1 MLNFLQESARQ
12 LLETEEMRFLT
23 RVAGKSLK
31 DIEKMITSEEHVR
44 QKILMSSWGKGSGMG
59 QAHITNDGGRIG
71 EYWKR

>member
-12 LLETEEMRFLT
+12 LLESEEMRFLT

-44 QKILMSSWGKGSGMG
+44 QKIL
-59 QAHITNDGGRIG
+59 TGG
-71 EYWKR
+71 